1 MILYNVTVGIDSD
14 VEKEWLQWMMGEH
27 IPHVMATGMFTSF
40 DMYKVLT
47 HEGDGA
53 SYSIQYQ
60 SDSMD
65 KVERYLNEFAP
76 DLVREHLDK
85 YRNKHVAFRTLLE
98 KVG

>member
-1 MILYNVTVGIDSD
+1 
-14 VEKEWLQWMMGEH
+14 MMGEH
-27 IPHVMATGMFTSF
+27 IPHVMATGMFTNF

-76 DLVREHLDK
+76 ELVREHLDK